1 MFDALR
7 DPDGSYSRTC
17 NEMLQK
23 GIDDAC
29 DYVAIME
36 TLEDYLIGE
45 NVLCYD
51 RKSSNVL
58 CRSDGEGG
66 FDPFIIDGLGDLVAI
81 PVLNFSD

>member
-1 MFDALR
+1 
-7 DPDGSYSRTC
+7 
-17 NEMLQK
+17 MLQK

-81 PVLNFSD
+81 SMLNFSD